1 QIDLRDAGRGRKPPF
16 IVGVVAAHGFDVVE
30 GALLAPHD
38 PIPSS
43 KLYVSGIGGFCFK
56 GRFVKPRREYLNEVN
71 ISRKFAML
79 FFGNAARDKNSKV
92 PNTSVNSVDY
102 GPHLG

>member
-1 QIDLRDAGRGRKPPF
+1 MQFLHPLGHLRTHSRPDPRLHKIFIICQIDLRDAGRGRKPPL

-43 KLYVSGIGGFCFK
+43 KLYVSGIGCFGFK
-56 GRFVKPRREYLNEVN
+56 RRFVKPRREYINEVD
-71 ISRKFAML
+71 I
-79 FFGNAARDKNSKV
+79 
-92 PNTSVNSVDY
+92 T
-102 GPHLG
+102 